1 MSLTRGSYATNARH
15 TYDENAY
22 PMSIDNGKLVL
33 TRMLHHSDM
42 LHKEFPSLLSGKSI
56 LRMVH
61 TGDSRG
67 TRGVDIKYRSGFE
80 TLA

>member
-42 LHKEFPSLLSGKSI
+42 LHKEFPSLPSVKSI

-61 TGDSRG
+61 LA
-67 TRGVDIKYRSGFE
+67 ISGK
-80 TLA
+80 LVGWILNIDVVL